1 MAQSVGGL
9 GACRLKLMPT
19 VVGLWSAA
27 AEEKEK
33 EGPAA
38 ECRTRRRG
46 PAVPALKPPMPS
58 SPVRVRRLW
67 LRAAGGGIADSG

>member
-1 MAQSVGGL
+1 M

-27 AEEKEK
+27 EEE
-33 EGPAA
+33 EDGPAA

-46 PAVPALKPPMPS
+46 PAVPALNLPTLLSPS
-58 SPVRVRRLW
+58 RGRRLW
-67 LRAAGGGIADSG
+67 LCAAGGGIADSG

>member
-1 MAQSVGGL
+1 M

-27 AEEKEK
+27 EEE
-33 EGPAA
+33 EEEEDGPAA

-46 PAVPALKPPMPS
+46 PAVPELNLPTTL
-58 SPVRVRRLW
+58 SPARGRRLW
-67 LRAAGGGIADSG
+67 LCAAGGGIADSG